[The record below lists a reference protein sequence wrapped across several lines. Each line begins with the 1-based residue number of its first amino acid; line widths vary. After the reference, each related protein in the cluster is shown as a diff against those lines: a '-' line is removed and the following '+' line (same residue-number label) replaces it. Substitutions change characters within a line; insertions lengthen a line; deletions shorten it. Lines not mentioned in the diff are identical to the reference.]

1 MTTRVVQIKCPECK
15 SPITAR
21 QVDTVFVCDACGVM
35 HTYSDGKPVRIE
47 HETAAVSREGVDGKV
62 YLPFWKLEVTFNVKR
77 SKVKGGYLYRLGKF
91 LDWDSSGG
99 RMAMMLPAFD
109 IAPGKYKELAESLTL
124 EPPGYA
130 VASWDRSVE
139 RLPCTVAAEQ
149 TQMMADFLF
158 VTIEA
163 EKPGIMQ
170 ELDYDLEVKNQK
182 LVYLPYYK
190 SGGRLEPAY

>member
-1 MTTRVVQIKCPECK
+1 MTTRVVQIKCPECN

-21 QVDTVFVCDACGVM
+21 QVDMVFVCDACGVM
-35 HTYSDGKPVRIE
+35 HTYADGKPVRIE
-47 HETAAVSREGVDGKV
+47 YETAAVSREAADGRV
-62 YLPFWKLEVTFNVKR
+62 YLPFWKLDVAFNVKR
-77 SKVKGGYLYRLGKF
+77 SKVKGGYLYKLGKF
-91 LDWDSSGG
+91 LDRDSSGG

-109 IAPGKYKELAESLTL
+109 VAPEKYKELAESLTL
-124 EPPGYA
+124 EPPAYA
-130 VASWDRSVE
+130 VAPWDRAAGRV
-139 RLPCTVAAEQ
+139 PCIVAAGQ

-170 ELDYDLEVKNQK
+170 ELDYDLEVKSQK

-190 SGGRLEPAY
+190 AGGRLEPAY